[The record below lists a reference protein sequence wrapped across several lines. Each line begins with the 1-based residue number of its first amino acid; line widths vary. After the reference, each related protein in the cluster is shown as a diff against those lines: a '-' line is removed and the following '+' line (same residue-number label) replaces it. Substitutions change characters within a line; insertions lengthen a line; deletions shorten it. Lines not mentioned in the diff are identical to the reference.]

1 MQPRD
6 ASHGNIAATSWQ
18 ITLCPGPFMHPNTT
32 FCPYHHFRPTTHY
45 KLRTHTMPPRTRAQQ
60 QDEQEQGSTLALPNK
75 TGIKKASKIA
85 TKSKTATKSKSKQ
98 LRDEEEKSGVMKTT
112 AKPKSK
118 QGKGTDEEEKKTSST
133 KSKKAR

>member
-1 MQPRD
+1 
-6 ASHGNIAATSWQ
+6 
-18 ITLCPGPFMHPNTT
+18 
-32 FCPYHHFRPTTHY
+32 
-45 KLRTHTMPPRTRAQQ
+45 MPPRTRAQQ

>member
-1 MQPRD
+1 
-6 ASHGNIAATSWQ
+6 
-18 ITLCPGPFMHPNTT
+18 MHPNTT
-32 FCPYHHFRPTTHY
+32 FRPYHHFQPTTDY